1 MVDSSPSRNRLQ
13 VDERR
18 AQLLELGLELFAERT
33 FENISIDEIARA
45 AGISKGLL
53 YHYFPSKRAFYLAAL
68 REAARQLVDQAV
80 DDHEPGPP
88 NMERLRQGLDRYLAY
103 VEKRSV
109 PYAFLLRGGLGGDA
123 DVRAVVEET
132 RMRFFHHMLEGVG
145 AADNER
151 VRIAV
156 RGFIGMVEAASLEW
170 VERRSPS
177 RSELAQLLAEIA
189 VATVA
194 IAMRRPSSEAG

>member
-1 MVDSSPSRNRLQ
+1 M
-13 VDERR
+13 DERR

-33 FENISIDEIARA
+33 YDDISIDEIAKV

-53 YHYFPSKRAFYLAAL
+53 YHYFPSKRAFYLAAIH
-68 REAARQLVDQAV
+68 EAARQLVDEAIV
-80 DDHEPGPP
+80 DHRPGQPDV
-88 NMERLRQGLDRYLAY
+88 ERMREGLDAYLAF

-123 DVRAVVEET
+123 DVRAIVEET
-132 RMRFFHHMLEGVG
+132 RMRFFERMLEGLG
-145 AADNER
+145 QTDNEL

-170 VERRSPS
+170 VERKRAT
-177 RSELAQLLAEIA
+177 RAELTAMLVEIC
-189 VATVA
+189 VSTIA
-194 IAMRRPSSEAG
+194 IALGQSGGE

>member
-1 MVDSSPSRNRLQ
+1 MVDSSSSRNRLQ

-68 REAARQLVDQAV
+68 REAARQLVGQAEV
-80 DDHEPGPP
+80 DHEIGPP
-88 NMERLRQGLDRYLAY
+88 NAERLQQALDAYLAY

-109 PYAFLLRGGLGGDA
+109 PYVFLLRGGLGGDA

-132 RMRFFHHMLEGVG
+132 RMRFFHRMLEGIG
-145 AADNER
+145 ETDNEH

-177 RSELAQLLAEIA
+177 RGDLARMLSEIA

-194 IAMRRPSSEAG
+194 IAMKQSA